1 MQTHP
6 LLFAALLDGQDLL
19 LILTLVL
26 VWLAAKRLPQI
37 MSGFGQGL
45 LHFRKEL
52 DDQAHSA
59 GRSAAGIYGK
69 AAAEALTPENQTAE
83 LYDPAVF
90 HRQGKKAS
98 LRQRLQKIWCK
109 LLNWLRIR
117 R

>member
-52 DDQAHSA
+52 DDEAHSA

-69 AAAEALTPENQTAE
+69 AAAEALTPENQNAE

-90 HRQGKKAS
+90 RRQGQKAS
-98 LRQRLQKIWCK
+98 VAQRSRNLWSKV
-109 LLNWLRIR
+109 LDWLRIKR
-117 R
+117 